1 MKIFLTLC
9 LALVACPAL
18 AQQQPASTVQQ
29 LMSNDANIKATL
41 ATLLDQANAKIATD
55 EAEIKRLKDK
65 YEPAKADE
73 PKKP

>member
-55 EAEIKRLKDK
+55 EAEIKRLKNAQDK
-65 YEPAKADE
+65 TNDGK
-73 PKKP
+73 PK